1 MERMIKARINATV
14 LGRLLLVWLLFMIRW
29 VFIPLHFL
37 FMVLYSFCE
46 LVITSI
52 NSFAAYVKKIND
64 ELIKKIEQ

>member
-1 MERMIKARINATV
+1 MIKARINAIV

-37 FMVLYSFCE
+37 FMVLYSFFE

-52 NSFAAYVKKIND
+52 NSFAGYVKKLND